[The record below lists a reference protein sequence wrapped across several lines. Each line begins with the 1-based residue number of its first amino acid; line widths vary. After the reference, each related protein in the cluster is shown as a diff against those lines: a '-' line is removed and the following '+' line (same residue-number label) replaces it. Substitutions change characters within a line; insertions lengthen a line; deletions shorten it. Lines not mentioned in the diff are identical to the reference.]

1 MIKRFEKFFFILLL
15 VFVPVQTGKHF
26 WPYFSYISGI
36 RVDYLSPTFYI
47 TDGIIFLLFLTF
59 ILDRKFKAKKN
70 ADKKPFS
77 SLKFL
82 LSLIFILVV
91 VLQIFVARQVP
102 THLLFAFR
110 ICEFLFL
117 GYFVSVFLTRKKLS
131 LLLYS
136 LSFGAIFSSFLAA
149 WQFLNQ
155 SSIGGI
161 FYFFGERTFS
171 QTTIGIA
178 KINIGTTQL
187 LRPYATFPHP
197 NVLAFFLLVAAILIL
212 VRIEFE
218 KSVLRKTFLIV
229 AVLTSSIGLFLTFS
243 RSVIICFLI
252 IICVLFFQRFHGKI
266 QRIIFVSAILPV
278 TVLYFFLSF
287 PRFSITPF
295 LLKDLSSRNELLN
308 IGVNIFSNHPFFGI
322 GLNNFFYYESAYQK
336 TISPVFLQP
345 IHNIYFLSLVQLGI
359 VGFIPIL
366 AFVFFSVKILFKK
379 TFRQK
384 NREISQFYLGVFLLL
399 MSSLVI
405 GFFDHFLI
413 TLEQGMLLFAI
424 LFGLAWS
431 NINNLSKKST

>member
-1 MIKRFEKFFFILLL
+1 MTKRLEKFLFILLL
-15 VFVPVQTGKHF
+15 IFVPVQTGKHF

-47 TDGIIFLLFLTF
+47 IDGIVLLLFLTF
-59 ILDRKFKAKKN
+59 IFGRKFKAKKN
-70 ADKKPFS
+70 TNSVFH
-77 SLKFL
+77 SLKLL
-82 LSLIFILVV
+82 LSLVFILVI
-91 VLQIFVARQVP
+91 VLQIFIARQVSA
-102 THLLFAFR
+102 HVLFALR

-117 GYFVSVFLTRKKLS
+117 GYFASVFLTRKKLS
-131 LLLYS
+131 LLIYS
-136 LSFGAIFSSFLAA
+136 LSFGGIFSSLLAV

-178 KINIGTTQL
+178 KINIGTAQF

-197 NVLAFFLLVAAILIL
+197 NVLALFLLVVAILIL

-218 KSVLRKTFLIV
+218 KNVLRKTFLIV
-229 AVLTSSIGLFLTFS
+229 SAIASSAGLFLTFS
-243 RSVIICFLI
+243 RSIIICFLI

-266 QRIIFVSAILPV
+266 QRMLFALAILPV

-295 LLKDLSSRNELLN
+295 LLKDLSLRNDLLN
-308 IGVNIFSNHPFFGI
+308 IGVNIFSKYPVFGV
-322 GLNNFFYYESAYQK
+322 GLNNFFYYENAYQK
-336 TISPVFLQP
+336 IISPVFLQP
-345 IHNIYFLSLVQLGI
+345 IHNIYFLALVQLGV

-366 AFVFFSVKILFKK
+366 AFLFFSVKILFKK

-384 NREISQFYLGVFLLL
+384 NREIRQFYLGVFLLL
-399 MSSLVI
+399 IASLVI
-405 GFFDHFLI
+405 GFSDHFLI
-413 TLEQGMLLFAI
+413 TLEQGMLLFAL
-424 LFGLAWS
+424 LFGLVWS
-431 NINNLSKKST
+431 NIGGTSKESN